1 LYFQKVK
8 IDTLPLC
15 CWWKPVVRDCGKI
28 GPVKRQK
35 RVGKYIVD
43 VFFSKH
49 QLAGHKKLSAL
60 VLASALLTAY
70 K

>member
-28 GPVKRQK
+28 GPVKWQK

-43 VFFSKH
+43 VFFFPNTNWLDTKNCLPSFWLEH
-49 QLAGHKKLSAL
+49 
-60 VLASALLTAY
+60 Y
-70 K
+70 